1 MKPVLYAISAF
12 VALSFASSS
21 ALAYSGSECEVN
33 DCSKPSSSKAKS
45 NSTTSQPK
53 TKAELKADVKNE
65 AKSQAKAKV
74 LEKTPSPL
82 RDVAGFFK

>member
-12 VALSFASSS
+12 VALSFASTA

-33 DCSKPSSSKAKS
+33 DCSKPSSTKSKS
-45 NSTTSQPK
+45 NTTTSQPK
-53 TKAELKADVKNE
+53 TKAELKADVKDE
-65 AKSQAKAKV
+65 AKAQAKSKV
-74 LEKTPSPL
+74 LEKTPTPL